1 MNYLV
6 KTPKLVQWLFP
17 QRVWA
22 FTPKEPNV
30 YLTFDDGPIPEVTP
44 WALELLKKHNAKAT
58 FFCIGDN
65 VRKHPKIFR
74 QLLAEGHA
82 IGNHTQHHLK
92 GSNTTTQKYLEDVAL
107 FEASLKNVTNSA
119 SSNLFRP
126 PYGKMTSAQA
136 KKLQEKGYKIIMWDV
151 LSADFDASISEEK
164 CLNNVLRHIQTGSI
178 VVFHDS
184 LKAEGKL
191 RYVLPKVLAFIDKKG
206 WNCAS
211 IQFP

>member
-92 GSNTTTQKYLEDVAL
+92 GSNTTTQK
-107 FEASLKNVTNSA
+107 
-119 SSNLFRP
+119 
-126 PYGKMTSAQA
+126 
-136 KKLQEKGYKIIMWDV
+136 
-151 LSADFDASISEEK
+151 
-164 CLNNVLRHIQTGSI
+164 
-178 VVFHDS
+178 
-184 LKAEGKL
+184 
-191 RYVLPKVLAFIDKKG
+191 
-206 WNCAS
+206 
-211 IQFP
+211 